1 MERRE
6 RQWQI
11 AVIVLV
17 IAMCA
22 VWAVPVA
29 ATLALAD
36 GDEAAV
42 AYTGGDGVNV
52 RAAASTDASI
62 LATLPEGY
70 AVSIQSD
77 PIFANDGSAWYAV
90 EASITDGTIEGWVAA
105 DFLTESNQ
113 ASGYSDSPVAP
124 DDSDYAAR
132 GVPAIV
138 AASGGALNLRA
149 DPTIDSYVIFS
160 IPDGTTV
167 DVLEPVVMDADGN
180 SWSQVRY
187 DKFVGYV
194 ASDYLSTDLDSFGL
208 WPSAAI
214 TEITLATG
222 LAIGTLAV
230 VSGTDGDGL
239 LVRNEPMVEATTIAS
254 LGDGDTTL
262 LVDGPVTDDAGS
274 DWYQVTSTDG
284 VGWVHGD
291 YLTATSVAGSGSAIV
306 AEALTYLGVPYLW
319 GGTTPD
325 GFDCSGFTWYLL
337 NEVFGYDV
345 ARPIEDQLASGRY
358 VAPDELLPGDLIF
371 FRNTYQW
378 GLSHVGIYLG
388 RRRVHQRNGQF
399 DAVGISDL
407 SDPYWSVRYLE
418 SRRIG

>member
-29 ATLALAD
+29 ATLALAN

-42 AYTGGDGVNV
+42 VYTGGDGVNV
-52 RAAASTDASI
+52 RAAASTDAGI
-62 LATLPEGY
+62 QATLPEGY

-90 EASITDGTIEGWVAA
+90 EAAITDGTVEGWVAA
-105 DFLTESNQ
+105 DFLTAVEPSVWLY
-113 ASGYSDSPVAP
+113 ADAPVAP

-149 DPTIDSYVIFS
+149 DPTIDSYVILS

-187 DKFVGYV
+187 DEFVGYV

-274 DWYQVTSTDG
+274 DWYQVTSD
-284 VGWVHGD
+284 
-291 YLTATSVAGSGSAIV
+291 
-306 AEALTYLGVPYLW
+306 
-319 GGTTPD
+319 
-325 GFDCSGFTWYLL
+325 
-337 NEVFGYDV
+337 
-345 ARPIEDQLASGRY
+345 
-358 VAPDELLPGDLIF
+358 
-371 FRNTYQW
+371 
-378 GLSHVGIYLG
+378 
-388 RRRVHQRNGQF
+388 
-399 DAVGISDL
+399 
-407 SDPYWSVRYLE
+407 
-418 SRRIG
+418 